1 MGAYAEEEDQTFDD
15 FKDIGC
21 CKLAVKNYFLHIFFV
36 LLINTSSHEVSGF
49 NLYIYFYIILIMKK
63 IIYLKKIR

>member
-21 CKLAVKNYFLHIFFV
+21 CKLAVK
-36 LLINTSSHEVSGF
+36 
-49 NLYIYFYIILIMKK
+49 K
-63 IIYLKKIR
+63 IIFSLFFGFVNKY

>member
-36 LLINTSSHEVSGF
+36 LLINNFKRF
-49 NLYIYFYIILIMKK
+49 NFYKKKCVFQQEEIAFEISNKYIF
-63 IIYLKKIR
+63 R